1 MSNGPQI
8 AHTRRTNKN
17 AKGSSFFL
25 YDFIKSC
32 LFVYKGKEVLIAK
45 NVLVWVLL
53 HSSDEPNTQRAMKIL
68 YLFENCF
75 LYGFEK
81 FPFS

>member
-8 AHTRRTNKN
+8 AHTRTNKN
-17 AKGSSFFL
+17 SKGSSFFL

-53 HSSDEPNTQRAMKIL
+53 HSSYKPNTQCAMKIL
-68 YLFENCF
+68 YLFENFF
-75 LYGFEK
+75 LYGFES

>member
-8 AHTRRTNKN
+8 AHTMNNKN
-17 AKGSSFFL
+17 SKGSSFFL
-25 YDFIKSC
+25 YNFIKSR
-32 LFVYKGKEVLIAK
+32 LFVYKGEDALIAK

-53 HSSDEPNTQRAMKIL
+53 HSSYTPNTQNAMKIL

-75 LYGFEK
+75 LYGFES

>member
-1 MSNGPQI
+1 MVPRLLTPGPTKILKVADTFCTISSN
-8 AHTRRTNKN
+8 
-17 AKGSSFFL
+17 L
-25 YDFIKSC
+25 VC
-32 LFVYKGKEVLIAK
+32 LCTKGKEVLIAK

-53 HSSDEPNTQRAMKIL
+53 HSSYEPNTQRAMKIL

-75 LYGFEK
+75 LYGFES

>member
-8 AHTRRTNKN
+8 AHTRTDKN
-17 AKGSSFFL
+17 SKGSSFFL
-25 YDFIKSC
+25 YNFIKSC
-32 LFVYKGKEVLIAK
+32 LFVYKGKKFLIAK

-53 HSSDEPNTQRAMKIL
+53 HSSYEPNTQRAMKIL

-75 LYGFEK
+75 LYGFES